1 MPGIHDFAFDS
12 KADGRD
18 KPGHDKLGDDGS
30 QMTAAPLVHRC
41 GPAMQLSRTQTTLL
55 VTGIIVAAAIAEY
68 LMGHPLI
75 CKCGYV
81 KLWHF
86 DVQSAENS
94 QHLIDWY
101 TPSHIIHGFLFY
113 WLLWLLSRWM
123 PLSFGV
129 RLVLAV
135 AIEASWEVV
144 ENTDF
149 VINHYREMTISLD
162 YYGDSVINSVSD
174 ILFMVLGFFV
184 AAYLPV
190 WLTVLIAHRARA
202 VRRRHDQGQ
211 SDAERA
217 DVRLA
222 ARLPCCN
229 GSRAGER
236 SEIHVDPEH
245 HIENEPEI
253 DGDGRIEG
261 DAEAEG
267 AHIGIVVIAD
277 PEQHASHQE

>member
-1 MPGIHDFAFDS
+1 M
-12 KADGRD
+12 R
-18 KPGHDKLGDDGS
+18 
-30 QMTAAPLVHRC
+30 R
-41 GPAMQLSRTQTTLL
+41 AMQLSRTQTDLL
-55 VTGIIVAAAIAEY
+55 VTGIIVAAAVAEY

-86 DVQSAENS
+86 DVQSSENS

-113 WLLWLLSRWM
+113 AALWLLSRFV
-123 PLSFGV
+123 PLSFGA

-135 AIEASWEVV
+135 AIEASWEVI

-174 ILFMVLGFFV
+174 ILFMVLGFCV

-190 WLTVLIAHRARA
+190 WLTVLIAVALELFVGVMIRDNLTLNVLMFVWPLDA
-202 VRRRHDQGQ
+202 VPHWQK
-211 SDAERA
+211 
-217 DVRLA
+217 
-222 ARLPCCN
+222 
-229 GSRAGER
+229 
-236 SEIHVDPEH
+236 
-245 HIENEPEI
+245 
-253 DGDGRIEG
+253 GR
-261 DAEAEG
+261 
-267 AHIGIVVIAD
+267 
-277 PEQHASHQE
+277 

>member
-1 MPGIHDFAFDS
+1 
-12 KADGRD
+12 
-18 KPGHDKLGDDGS
+18 
-30 QMTAAPLVHRC
+30 MT
-41 GPAMQLSRTQTTLL
+41 LSRTQTGLL
-55 VTGIIVAAAIAEY
+55 VAGIAAAALTLF

-113 WLLWLLSRWM
+113 GLLWLVSRFV
-123 PLSFGV
+123 PLSFGL

-174 ILFMVLGFFV
+174 ILFMVLGFFL
-184 AAYLPV
+184 AARMPI
-190 WLTVLIAHRARA
+190 WLTVLIAMALELFIGAMIRDNLTLN
-202 VRRRHDQGQ
+202 VLMFVWPLDSVLQWQQG
-211 SDAERA
+211 R
-217 DVRLA
+217 
-222 ARLPCCN
+222 
-229 GSRAGER
+229 
-236 SEIHVDPEH
+236 
-245 HIENEPEI
+245 
-253 DGDGRIEG
+253 
-261 DAEAEG
+261 
-267 AHIGIVVIAD
+267 
-277 PEQHASHQE
+277 

>member
-1 MPGIHDFAFDS
+1 
-12 KADGRD
+12 
-18 KPGHDKLGDDGS
+18 
-30 QMTAAPLVHRC
+30 
-41 GPAMQLSRTQTTLL
+41 MQLSRTQVTLL
-55 VTGIIVAAAIAEY
+55 VAGIIVAAAVAEY

-113 WLLWLLSRWM
+113 WLLWLLSRFV
-123 PLSFGV
+123 PLSFGA

-135 AIEASWEVV
+135 LIEASWEVV

-162 YYGDSVINSVSD
+162 YYGDSVINSVMD
-174 ILFMVLGFFV
+174 ILFMVLGFFM

-190 WLTVLIAHRARA
+190 WLTVLLAIALELFVGVMIRDNLTLNVLMFVWPLNSVLQWQQDR
-202 VRRRHDQGQ
+202 
-211 SDAERA
+211 
-217 DVRLA
+217 
-222 ARLPCCN
+222 
-229 GSRAGER
+229 
-236 SEIHVDPEH
+236 
-245 HIENEPEI
+245 
-253 DGDGRIEG
+253 
-261 DAEAEG
+261 
-267 AHIGIVVIAD
+267 
-277 PEQHASHQE
+277 

>member
-1 MPGIHDFAFDS
+1 
-12 KADGRD
+12 
-18 KPGHDKLGDDGS
+18 
-30 QMTAAPLVHRC
+30 
-41 GPAMQLSRTQTTLL
+41 MQLSRTQTVLL
-55 VTGIIVAAAIAEY
+55 VTGIVLAAAIAEY

-113 WLLWLLSRWM
+113 GLLWLVSRYV
-123 PLSFGV
+123 PLSFGA

-174 ILFMVLGFFV
+174 ILFMVFGFFL
-184 AAYLPV
+184 AAWWPV
-190 WLTVLIAHRARA
+190 WLTVVVGIALELFVGAMIRDNLTLNVLMFVWPVDA
-202 VRRRHDQGQ
+202 VLNWQQG
-211 SDAERA
+211 R
-217 DVRLA
+217 
-222 ARLPCCN
+222 
-229 GSRAGER
+229 
-236 SEIHVDPEH
+236 
-245 HIENEPEI
+245 
-253 DGDGRIEG
+253 
-261 DAEAEG
+261 
-267 AHIGIVVIAD
+267 
-277 PEQHASHQE
+277 